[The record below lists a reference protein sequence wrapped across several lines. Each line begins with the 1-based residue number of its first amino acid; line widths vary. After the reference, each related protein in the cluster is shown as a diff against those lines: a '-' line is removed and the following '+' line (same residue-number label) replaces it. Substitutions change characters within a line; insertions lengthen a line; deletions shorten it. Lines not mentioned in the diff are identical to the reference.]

1 MRLTRLVKAARIKN
15 TPKQT
20 NGNFVNRLIVLLS
33 AFIFLSA
40 CQMTSILPSQASKTE
55 TDCIVGNDWY
65 VVGYNAYL
73 EHSRLLCENEKLL
86 SKGLPIKPVNFNWP
100 SPPQG
105 KSWSKKLAF
114 EQFQQ
119 QNITVKQLGYLYAAL
134 EYVYRNRVR
143 DAKHRLENSLISK
156 PVYQLIVK
164 EAKASWEG

>member
-1 MRLTRLVKAARIKN
+1 MRR
-15 TPKQT
+15 
-20 NGNFVNRLIVLLS
+20 GY
-33 AFIFLSA
+33 
-40 CQMTSILPSQASKTE
+40 
-55 TDCIVGNDWY
+55 DWY

-86 SKGLPIKPVNFNWP
+86 SKGLPIKPVNFTWP
-100 SPPQG
+100 SPPHG

-119 QNITVKQLGYLYAAL
+119 QNITVKELGYLYAAL

-143 DAKHRLENSLISK
+143 DAKHRLESSLISK